1 LTDPGVYAAG
11 TRTRNGR
18 MSDLTAASV
27 RMVRVSC
34 IPQCWQLLSSSC
46 EKALEGPATVLKE
59 FAPEGIIGELR
70 RLHYDTANATSA
82 PTMAALTK
90 LVPTSQITYGTDYP
104 YFGLG
109 QFKNLEGIGLS
120 AVELEFIGSGN
131 ATRLIPRFQN

>member
-1 LTDPGVYAAG
+1 
-11 TRTRNGR
+11 
-18 MSDLTAASV
+18 M
-27 RMVRVSC
+27 
-34 IPQCWQLLSSSC
+34 
-46 EKALEGPATVLKE
+46 KE

-104 YFGLG
+104 YFGLD
-109 QFKNLEGIGLS
+109 QFKNLEGVGLS

-131 ATRLIPRFQN
+131 ATRLIPRLRN